1 MQPWGVKSRRYQLN
15 GIIIIV
21 IVLLEEII
29 MSRKTRSNL
38 GVGLLLLLLGAW
50 FLALE
55 LVPNL
60 GVWFDRFFD
69 WPVYIM
75 GAGLCFLIFG
85 LIVGAPGMAVPAC
98 IIGGIGGMLYYQNT
112 TGDWD
117 SWSYAWTLIPGFTGI
132 GVMLT
137 SLLGEG
143 GKTGFRSG
151 LTLTFISLV
160 MFLVVG
166 SFFGSNPLGMY
177 WPFLLIALGLWIL
190 IQPIF
195 TKRK

>member
-1 MQPWGVKSRRYQLN
+1 
-15 GIIIIV
+15 
-21 IVLLEEII
+21 

-38 GVGLLLLLLGAW
+38 GVGLLLMLLGAW

-55 LVPNL
+55 LVPDL

-69 WPVYIM
+69 WPVYII

-85 LIVGAPGMAVPAC
+85 LIVGAPGMAIPAC

-112 TGDWD
+112 TGDWE

-151 LTLTFISLV
+151 LTLTFISLI

-177 WPFLLIALGLWIL
+177 WPLLLIALGLWIL

-195 TKRK
+195 AKRK